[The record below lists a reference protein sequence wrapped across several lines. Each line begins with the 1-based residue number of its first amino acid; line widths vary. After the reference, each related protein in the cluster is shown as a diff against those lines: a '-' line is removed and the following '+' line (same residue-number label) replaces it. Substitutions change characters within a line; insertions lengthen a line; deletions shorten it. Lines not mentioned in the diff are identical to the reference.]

1 VRYASVDRSLS
12 ATRDLQTLLS
22 QAVQQLRVV
31 TGCYASA
38 WALREDGV
46 PYLAAADFDGAMPPA
61 PIASDFSQLAALR
74 EATDLTDRR
83 IGDELAE
90 LARRHGCHAAAAVR
104 GAPADALAVL
114 LLHASN
120 GSLERPPPRGGALP
134 KRWLG
139 ELDQACAELGAPLA
153 AALAL
158 GRLRQLDREVRHLDR
173 LAALGSLS
181 AELAH
186 ELRNPLVA
194 VNTFLQLMPERR
206 HDPAFLDD
214 FCAVAREELAR
225 MKRLLDTT
233 IELAQP
239 NPVSPSAGPASAAH
253 AVAAVGRLLFH
264 YAARRGVQLRAEV
277 PGELPQLAI
286 SPDGLHQV
294 LLNLI
299 QNAVDATPEG
309 ARVEVRAHALA
320 TGQVEIAV
328 RDEGPGIHESLA
340 DRVFEP
346 FFTTREGGVGGL
358 GLSISRRI
366 VDEAGGSLSFE
377 SKVGVGTRMRV
388 QLPCSRPHG
397 ES

>member
-1 VRYASVDRSLS
+1 
-12 ATRDLQTLLS
+12 
-22 QAVQQLRVV
+22 
-31 TGCYASA
+31 
-38 WALREDGV
+38 
-46 PYLAAADFDGAMPPA
+46 
-61 PIASDFSQLAALR
+61 
-74 EATDLTDRR
+74 
-83 IGDELAE
+83 
-90 LARRHGCHAAAAVR
+90 
-104 GAPADALAVL
+104 
-114 LLHASN
+114 
-120 GSLERPPPRGGALP
+120 
-134 KRWLG
+134 
-139 ELDQACAELGAPLA
+139 
-153 AALAL
+153 
-158 GRLRQLDREVRHLDR
+158 
-173 LAALGSLS
+173 
-181 AELAH
+181 
-186 ELRNPLVA
+186 
-194 VNTFLQLMPERR
+194 
-206 HDPAFLDD
+206 
-214 FCAVAREELAR
+214 
-225 MKRLLDTT
+225 
-233 IELAQP
+233 
-239 NPVSPSAGPASAAH
+239 
-253 AVAAVGRLLFH
+253 VGRLLFH